1 MSTHPPAWIGTR
13 VAAYL
18 DGRPWPGDPR
28 TMPVRHHAVIVL
40 EIAGHVP
47 PHATYR
53 FPSGL

>member
-1 MSTHPPAWIGTR
+1 
-13 VAAYL
+13 
-18 DGRPWPGDPR
+18 
-28 TMPVRHHAVIVL
+28 MPVRHHAVIVL